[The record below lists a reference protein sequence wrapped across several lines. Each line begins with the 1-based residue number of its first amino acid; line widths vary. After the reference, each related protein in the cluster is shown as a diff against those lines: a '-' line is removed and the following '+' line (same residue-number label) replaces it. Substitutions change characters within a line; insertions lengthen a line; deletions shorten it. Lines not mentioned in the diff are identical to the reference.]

1 VPVVVRPVVRADLL
15 VRVQCD
21 GRLEPPEGGEL
32 RVADGG
38 TVAAIAVHESD
49 RVRRGQLLVRLS
61 NPDLEA
67 RARDALGEVRQLQS
81 DTAAALGELERER
94 REAEWREHVVAGDR
108 RLVAAKAI
116 PTATLEA
123 DRLAWQ
129 QAVARVRDAEARLD
143 ALRRAPG
150 AGGGPYGDGR
160 GARRDR
166 PDAQSSGSGDRGKP
180 PAGGSGSGPSGD
192 GRPDA
197 SAAAAGRPGR
207 GSRLALSENTAAEL
221 GRRLRALAV
230 RAPLDGVVYGLPHAV
245 GETVAPGQLVAS
257 VTDPD
262 HPHVRC
268 RVDQPDLPRVA
279 PGQRLIVTFNGLP
292 DRQWEG
298 TVERVGTGLREA
310 GGREVG
316 ELVGQLA
323 DPVHTLPANAAV
335 DVQVVVAQKRGVLSV
350 PRSALRRE
358 GDAAG
363 GGEQRYVYVVVR
375 RRAHRR
381 DVKLGLIGLS
391 EVEILSGLGEGER
404 VISEGPPALED
415 GTRVTE
421 AKAH

>member
-1 VPVVVRPVVRADLL
+1 VPVVIKPVVRADLL

-49 RVRRGQLLVRLS
+49 RVRRGQLLLRLS

-67 RARDALGEVRQLQS
+67 RARDALGEVRQLQA
-81 DTAAALGELERER
+81 DTAAALGELDRER
-94 REAEWREHVVAGDR
+94 REAEWRERVVASDR
-108 RLVAAKAI
+108 RLVAQKAI
-116 PTATLEA
+116 PRATLEA
-123 DRLAWQ
+123 DHLAWQ
-129 QAVARVRDAEARLD
+129 QALARVRDAEARLD
-143 ALRRAPG
+143 ALRRAGRAGGAQRGGG
-150 AGGGPYGDGR
+150 AG
-160 GARRDR
+160 AL
-166 PDAQSSGSGDRGKP
+166 
-180 PAGGSGSGPSGD
+180 PAGAAGAGTAPAAGD
-192 GRPDA
+192 E
-197 SAAAAGRPGR
+197 GRPGG
-207 GSRLALSENTAAEL
+207 GSRLALSESAAAQL
-221 GRRLRALAV
+221 ARRLRALTV
-230 RAPLDGVVYGLPHAV
+230 RAPFDGVVYGLPRAV

-298 TVERVGTGLREA
+298 AVGRVGTGLREA

-316 ELVGQLA
+316 EIVGRLS

-335 DVQVVVAQKRGVLSV
+335 DVQVVVAEKRGVLSI

-358 GDAAG
+358 GEAG
-363 GGEQRYVYVVVR
+363 IGEQRYVYVSVR

-381 DVKLGLIGLS
+381 DVKVGLIGLS

-404 VISEGPPALED
+404 VIAEGPPALEE
-415 GTRVTE
+415 GVRVTE
-421 AKAH
+421 AKAP